1 MPSPAWKSIH
11 LEFESLKR
19 DNSRHSDTSCYWYR
33 SRNTG
38 QEYCLLFDTHSPPPE
53 LIYNSLKSP
62 LLSESKTNT
71 IHVSRDYRIEEC
83 SWRPYMEPPFNA
95 SGLSTIDHTELIL
108 SKTIQPGVDV
118 VQVRGDTTVYIHKY
132 MTPNCFPASF
142 NIEVNNYT
150 KLGDS
155 PYVPDL
161 VAVITKNNENRGL
174 LLSAIDGD
182 DLSEL
187 TLTLIDKW
195 SVTAKLLHALVDLE
209 SRSYFP
215 QDLKP
220 GNIMLRSVDRSL
232 VIIDLGDGLT
242 TVIDLAP
249 NVLKTAGWPL
259 LANSDPRT
267 RSIQSVE
274 QFGQFGRTMISVLRM
289 LSPLPPY
296 QH

>member
-1 MPSPAWKSIH
+1 
-11 LEFESLKR
+11 
-19 DNSRHSDTSCYWYR
+19 
-33 SRNTG
+33 
-38 QEYCLLFDTHSPPPE
+38 
-53 LIYNSLKSP
+53 
-62 LLSESKTNT
+62 
-71 IHVSRDYRIEEC
+71 
-83 SWRPYMEPPFNA
+83 MEPPFNA
-95 SGLSTIDHTELIL
+95 GGLRTIDHTELIL

-187 TLTLIDKW
+187 RLTLNDKW
-195 SVTAKLLHALVDLE
+195 SVTAKLLHVLVDLE

-220 GNIMLRSVDRSL
+220 GNIMLRSVDKSL

-242 TVIDLAP
+242 EGYYRDRSGSKRIEDRRMAP
-249 NVLKTAGWPL
+249 AGEFRP
-259 LANSDPRT
+259 SDSFYT
-267 RSIQSVE
+267 I
-274 QFGQFGRTMISVLRM
+274 GRTIWAIWSDDDFCFKDAE
-289 LSPLPPY
+289 PPTTIPALIRDLIHNCCDVAHFKDIRELY
-296 QH
+296 DEYYESIKCECDSINSGFL